1 MNEVTT
7 INIPVTNPKAPQGL
21 TEVDIHR
28 LFGSMTKAKTKAILQ
43 TIRTYCELV
52 VSLHL
57 QQEMEAIQAIQAT
70 QKIKTG
76 AKENNILPLLPL
88 RQAA

>member
-7 INIPVTNPKAPQGL
+7 MNIPVTNPKAPQGL
-21 TEVDIHR
+21 TEADIHR

-43 TIRTYCELV
+43 TISSYCELV
-52 VSLHL
+52 VALH
-57 QQEMEAIQAIQAT
+57 QQKEMEAIQAIQET
-70 QKIKTG
+70 KTG